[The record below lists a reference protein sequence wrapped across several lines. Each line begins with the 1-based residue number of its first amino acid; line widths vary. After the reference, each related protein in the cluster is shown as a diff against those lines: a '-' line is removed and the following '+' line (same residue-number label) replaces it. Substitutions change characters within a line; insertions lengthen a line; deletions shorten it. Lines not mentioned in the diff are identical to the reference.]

1 MHPSPVRAVTSA
13 LGRHV
18 TDLTR
23 PPVATSLVLAATAAM
38 SVAQWLHPGLLAR
51 LERTPAELHGQPWRI
66 LTSLFVQDGGLVGT
80 LSNLAFLLVLGAA
93 AEQTLTRRRLLLQYF
108 GAGIISQLI
117 GTLWQPVGG
126 GNSVAVCGLAGAL
139 AVALWR
145 GDERLPRFAEAATL
159 LWCAA
164 VLGTLPGQWY
174 LAAVVAGVLGVR
186 YAARLR
192 SRGIRTS
199 RAVAVVVVLTAAVL
213 IVFHNIH
220 GAALAVGLALA
231 LPGRLPATRHP
242 RIRLGPGR

>member
-1 MHPSPVRAVTSA
+1 MHPSPARAVTSA
-13 LGRHV
+13 LGGHV

-23 PPVATSLVLAATAAM
+23 PPVATSLILAATAAM
-38 SVAQWLHPGLLAR
+38 SVAQWLYPGLLAR
-51 LERTPAELHGQPWRI
+51 LERTPAELHGQPWRV

-80 LSNLAFLLVLGAA
+80 LSNLAFLLVLGVA
-93 AEQTLTRRRLLLQYF
+93 AEQVLTRHRLLLHYF
-108 GAGIISQLI
+108 GAGILSQLV
-117 GTLWQPVGG
+117 GTAWQPVGG

-145 GDERLPRFAEAATL
+145 GDERLPRFAEAATP

-164 VLGTLPGQWY
+164 VLGTLPGEWS
-174 LAAVVAGVLGVR
+174 LAAVVAGVLGMR
-186 YAARLR
+186 YAARSR
-192 SRGIRTS
+192 SRGIRTA
-199 RAVAVVVVLTAAVL
+199 RAVAAVVVLTAAVL

-242 RIRLGPGR
+242 SIRMGLGR